1 MKPSNSYLLKCLSI
15 FLFFSVILH
24 FGAIAQSAK
33 KYLKTGEDFFES
45 KNYSDAI
52 DQYSKALDLQADF
65 VDAYIL
71 RAEAYIAIKD
81 LDKAAKDYKRATAF
95 DQKNEELYFKAGKLF
110 AELGN
115 DSIAIEMLTK
125 SIDLKKKYLA
135 PYSILVRSYLNVG
148 KFDNALVTA
157 TKWIELEQSDRSY
170 YYEALVYDSLQQFVK
185 SVEVYRKCLVKN
197 PNFVLAY
204 IGIAQA
210 ELNLNKITDAYTD
223 INKAIAL
230 DKNSVD
236 AYVIKSKIGIKNRD
250 YPNAIDDISRA
261 IIVDPDNKDLHRKR
275 GSYYLEFGQYS
286 NAISDYNKIL
296 MIDKN
301 DVQAYYDRG
310 MANAQTGNTRQ
321 ALDDFRRFKDLSPD
335 NLAMAGMIEKAEEQ
349 IYELNKESNNPE
361 IVFSAPLLNKNGVFE
376 IPFSAD
382 IVRFD
387 GAIDDQSIIKKIEI
401 NGTGADY
408 DKNLLNPNFELLL
421 NVESLDEIN
430 IVVTDVYF
438 NVLIQTIK
446 IKRTE
451 VDNPII
457 HLRAPIASDNGEIFL
472 DTESPQLYIEGVVE
486 DQSKIALIK
495 VNDMVASFP
504 IEEPNPSFTATI
516 TIANTDKFT
525 VYVEDIYGNGT
536 LQTYQLN
543 RGSIG
548 LLADNP
554 MGKTWVIFIEN
565 SNYEEFASL
574 DGPEKDITAIRSSL
588 TNYKINNFIHKKDMT
603 KKDMERFFA
612 IELRDLARANQVNSL
627 LIWYAGHG
635 KFINETAYWIPT
647 NATRD
652 DEFTYFNI
660 NTIKASLQSY
670 SQTLTHTLMINDAC
684 ESGASFADLTRG
696 EQERR
701 CDDWKDIRS
710 KSSQVLSSAGYELA
724 IDNSQFTK
732 TFANMLKNNPNMC
745 MPIDE
750 IVRSVKTAVTQNNQ
764 QTPKF
769 GTISGLGDENGTF
782 FFIKK

>member
-1 MKPSNSYLLKCLSI
+1 MKPSRSYLFKNLYVLSF
-15 FLFFSVILH
+15 FLLVLH
-24 FGAIAQSAK
+24 FSSFGQNAK
-33 KYLKTGEDFFES
+33 KHVKTGEDFYAS
-45 KNYSDAI
+45 QNYTDAI
-52 DQYSKALDLQADF
+52 DQYTKAIEIQVDF

-71 RAEAYIAIKD
+71 RAQAYAAIKD
-81 LDKAAKDYKRATAF
+81 VENAAKDYKRATAF
-95 DQKNEELYFKAGKLF
+95 DPKNEELYYKSGKLF
-110 AELGN
+110 AELGE
-115 DSIAIEMLTK
+115 DSIAIVMLSK
-125 SIDLKKKYLA
+125 SIELKKKYLA
-135 PYSILVRSYLNVG
+135 PYRILVQSYLNEG
-148 KFDNALVTA
+148 NFDKALVTSS
-157 TKWIELEQSDRSY
+157 KWVELDESDRSY
-170 YYEALVYDSLQQFVK
+170 YYEALVYDSLQQYVK
-185 SVEVYRKCLVKN
+185 SVEVYRKCLTKN

-204 IGIAQA
+204 IGIAKA
-210 ELNLNKITDAYTD
+210 ELNLNKINDAYTD

-236 AYVIKSKIGIKNRD
+236 AYVIKSMIGVKNMD
-250 YPNAIDDISRA
+250 YPNAIDDVSRA
-261 IIVDPDNKDLHRKR
+261 IIVEPDNKDLYRLR
-275 GSYYLEFGQYS
+275 GSYYIKFGQYS
-286 NAISDYNKIL
+286 NAISDYNRIL

-301 DVQAYYDRG
+301 DVQTYYDRG

-321 ALDDFRRFKDLSPD
+321 ALDDFRRFKDLSPA
-335 NLAMAGMIEKAEEQ
+335 NVAMAGMIEKAEEQ
-349 IYELNKESNNPE
+349 VYELNKESNNPE
-361 IVFSAPLLNKNGVFE
+361 VVFSAPVMNKSGVFE

-382 IVRFD
+382 LIRFE
-387 GAIDDQSIIKKIEI
+387 GAVDDQSLIKKIEI
-401 NGTGADY
+401 NGVGADF
-408 DKNLLNPNFELLL
+408 DRTVLNPNFEILF

-430 IVVTDVYF
+430 IVVTDIYF

-446 IKRTE
+446 IRRTE

-457 HLRAPIASDNGEIFL
+457 HLRAPVASDNGEIFL
-472 DTESPQLYIEGVVE
+472 DTESPQLYVEGVIE
-486 DQSKIALIK
+486 DQSKIAIIK
-495 VNDMVASFP
+495 VNDLIASFP
-504 IEEPNPSFTATI
+504 IEEPNPSFSATI
-516 TIANTDKFT
+516 SIANTDKFT

-536 LQTYQLN
+536 LMTYLLN

-588 TNYKINNFIHKKDMT
+588 TSYKINNFIHKKDMT

-635 KFINETAYWIPT
+635 KFINETAYWIPI

-701 CDDWKDIRS
+701 CDDWQDIRS

-724 IDNSQFTK
+724 LDNSQFTK

-745 MPIDE
+745 IPIDE
-750 IVRSVKTAVTQNNQ
+750 IVKSVKTAVVQNKQ
-764 QTPKF
+764 QSPKF
-769 GTISGLGDENGTF
+769 GIISGLGDENGTF